1 MWNKGGTLVSVNQTY
16 RPRSKA
22 KKIWLSFL
30 ALVMIVVAG
39 SVFYVINALKPLEP
53 SDETKRI
60 EIQLG
65 DGIKTLGNKLEQA
78 GLIKDGTL
86 FYYYSKLKGLGGNI
100 KAGEYELK
108 PGLTYEAILDKFT
121 KGDVMKNSR
130 FTVPE
135 GYTIDQIA
143 EKLKETGVIS
153 EEEFLGKVEKAG
165 VEPLTSAIPADI
177 PLKHRLE
184 GYLFPTTYELKKDIT
199 ADSLID
205 SMLSTMDKKLKE
217 IPGFNQ
223 ETLAKLGVNQHQLL
237 TVASLIERE
246 VVVDAERPLVA
257 GVIYNRLSK
266 GMPLQIDA
274 TIQYAL
280 GKQKERLMESDLNI
294 DSPYNTYTHKGL
306 PPGPIASPSEASIK
320 AALNPEASQYFYY
333 VTKKDGS
340 GAHLFAETYEQH
352 KKNIEESKKNVK

>member
-1 MWNKGGTLVSVNQTY
+1 MSVNQTY

-30 ALVMIVVAG
+30 VLVMIVVAG